1 MSDFVSRR
9 EVLKRIGKA
18 TAGLALTG
26 GVIRGQDT
34 DIVVAGKPVE
44 IVVASVSPI
53 TVRISVLPIEG
64 GRTAAMPDTLT
75 VVSEGQGRAAGRG
88 RTAGSIN
95 SVKAGNL
102 VVRYTANPPTLH
114 IDTSAGQPVQ
124 KLTLESAGPGMS
136 FLLPKGPVL
145 GMGEGG
151 PQFDRKGQTFAN
163 RSGQGGYQLATHG
176 GRVPIQWLIGTD
188 GWAIFV
194 HRPLG
199 AFDLTGT
206 EGKLQPT
213 AESLPLDVFVVSS
226 KDPAVLMKEY
236 ARITGHPE
244 MTALWTLGYQQSHRT
259 LNGFDN
265 TVKMVAQN
273 FRQKKL
279 PCDALIYLGTGFTPS
294 GWNAQQSTTGF
305 STANTE
311 FTFHPTNFPNPRSH
325 IDELHSMHF
334 KVVLHIVI
342 ESDNRQFAG
351 GVKDPCPS
359 TPQEGV
365 LPISCYW
372 PHHKGV
378 FDLGIDGW
386 WPDQGDGFNE
396 PSRRLRH
403 RMYWEGSQ
411 MYRPNERPYALHRN
425 GAAGMARYAAFL
437 WSGDVQDRWET
448 LKNHVPSGIN
458 SGLSGIPYWGF
469 DIGGFIPTP
478 EYTGELFVRWFQF
491 GAFSPLFRSHGRN
504 WYLHLPWGWNTGD
517 PGPQET
523 ANYTTDPKELRNP
536 DVEPI
541 CKKYLELR
549 YRMLPYIYT
558 AMRETVETGLP
569 MIRALW
575 LHYPDDSVAVA
586 RSDEYMWGRDVLVAP
601 VTEKGATSRKLYLPR
616 GTWYDFWTEEK
627 IEGGREID
635 RKVDLATTPLYV
647 RAGAV
652 LPMGPVK
659 QYSDEPVDGPLTLV
673 VYPGVN
679 GTTPLYEDDGKT
691 FDYRNGEF
699 MKVEMNWADANRR
712 LNLRLASGRMLP
724 PTRRSI
730 EARLAGQTT
739 TRSATFEGR
748 PVEIRL

>member
-1 MSDFVSRR
+1 MTELISRR
-9 EVLKRIGKA
+9 EILKRLGRA

-26 GVIRGQDT
+26 GVIRGQGA
-34 DIVVAGKPVE
+34 DIIVAGKPVE
-44 IVVASVSPI
+44 IAIASLSPA
-53 TVRISVLPIEG
+53 TVRITVLPIEG
-64 GRTAAMPDTLT
+64 GKPATTSDTGT
-75 VVSEGQGRAAGRG
+75 IVADGVGRSIARG
-88 RTAGSIN
+88 RRSGSLRSI
-95 SVKAGNL
+95 KAGNL
-102 VVRYTANPPTLH
+102 VVTFSSNPPTLR
-114 IDTSAGQPVQ
+114 IDSASGQPVQ
-124 KLTLESAGPGMS
+124 KLTFDAAAPGVS
-136 FLLPKGPVL
+136 FLLPRGPVL
-145 GMGEGG
+145 GLGEGG

-176 GRVPIQWLIGTD
+176 GRVPIQWVIGTD

-199 AFDLTGT
+199 GFDLTGA

-213 AESLPLDVFVVSS
+213 TEPLPIDLFATSS
-226 KDPAVLMKEY
+226 REPAAIMMEF

-259 LNGFDN
+259 LNGFES
-265 TVKMVAQN
+265 VRSVARQ
-273 FRQKKL
+273 FREKKL

-294 GWNAQQSTTGF
+294 GWNQQQSTTGF
-305 STANTE
+305 SAGNSE
-311 FTFHPTNFPNPRSH
+311 FIFHPTNFPNPKSH

-334 KVVLHIVI
+334 KVVLHVVI

-351 GVKDPCPS
+351 GVKDPCPA
-359 TPQEGV
+359 TPAPGV
-365 LPISCYW
+365 LPVSCYW
-372 PHHKGV
+372 PYHKGV

-411 MYRPNERPYALHRN
+411 LWRPNERPYALHRN
-425 GAAGMARYAAFL
+425 GAAGMARYGAFL

-458 SGLSGIPYWGF
+458 SGLSGLPYWGF

-478 EYTGELFVRWFQF
+478 EFTGELFVRWFQF
-491 GAFSPLFRSHGRN
+491 GAFCPLFRSHGRN

-523 ANYTTDPKELRNP
+523 ANYTTDPNELRNP
-536 DVEPI
+536 EVEPI

-558 AMRETVETGLP
+558 AMRQTHETGLP
-569 MIRALW
+569 MMRALW
-575 LHYPDDSVAVA
+575 LQYPDDPLAVA
-586 RSDEYMWGRDVLVAP
+586 RSDEYLWGRDVLVAP
-601 VTEKGATSRKLYLPR
+601 VTEKGAASRKLYLPR
-616 GTWYDFWTEEK
+616 GNWYDFWTEEK
-627 IEGGREID
+627 LEGGREID
-635 RKVDLATTPLYV
+635 RKVDLSTIPLYV

-652 LPMGPVK
+652 LPLGPVK

-673 VYPGVN
+673 AYPGIN
-679 GTTPLYEDDGKT
+679 GVTTLYEDDGKS
-691 FDYRNGEF
+691 FNYRTGEF
-699 MKVEMNWADANRR
+699 MKVEMNWSDANRR
-712 LNLRLASGRMLP
+712 LNLRLASGRMLSP
-724 PTRRSI
+724 AKRALEVRIAGETSIRR
-730 EARLAGQTT
+730 
-739 TRSATFEGR
+739 ATFEGR
-748 PVEIRL
+748 PLAV